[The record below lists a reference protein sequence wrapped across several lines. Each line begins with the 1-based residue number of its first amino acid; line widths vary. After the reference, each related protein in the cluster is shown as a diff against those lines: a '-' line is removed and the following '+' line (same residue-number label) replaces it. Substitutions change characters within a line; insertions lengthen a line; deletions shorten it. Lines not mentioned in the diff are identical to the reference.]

1 MECFSYVHCYIE
13 QYFDEIFS
21 TFYQSIHTAS
31 KAIGGFRGFK
41 LLGFLVELIGIMIVW
56 SLMMNFCKWIT
67 FPMFIV
73 LLLHFFHEICT
84 TFLELIN
91 TAIRSIDGFQIC
103 NFLVVWL
110 NSENHSFL
118 DFADEI
124 VKVLF
129 IAFWI
134 VDNLIFLLVYV
145 MHP

>member
-1 MECFSYVHCYIE
+1 MHGFIDGFKKKLILDDWLNWIDKNQWITVFWSHEIVKMECFSYVHCYIE
-13 QYFDEIFS
+13 QCFDEIFS

-91 TAIRSIDGFQIC
+91 TAIRSIDGF
-103 NFLVVWL
+103 
-110 NSENHSFL
+110 
-118 DFADEI
+118 
-124 VKVLF
+124 
-129 IAFWI
+129 
-134 VDNLIFLLVYV
+134 
-145 MHP
+145 